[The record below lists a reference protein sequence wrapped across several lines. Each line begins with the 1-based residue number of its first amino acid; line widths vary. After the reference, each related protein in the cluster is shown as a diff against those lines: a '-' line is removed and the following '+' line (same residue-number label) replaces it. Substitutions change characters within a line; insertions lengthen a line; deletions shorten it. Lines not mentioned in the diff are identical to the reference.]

1 MRTSPRDMTPPPDL
15 SLKKGTGP
23 VCTQFPV
30 YSNSM
35 PPCNYACPT
44 GSNIQKWLSLAQEQR
59 YEEAFQELVLNNPLP
74 AVHGRV
80 CYHPCENSCNRASV
94 DQSVSI
100 HAVERFLGDKALEDE
115 WPIRFE
121 ARPSGKKVLIIGAG
135 PSGLATAYHLKR
147 KGYDVEIHESAP
159 MAGGMML
166 FGIPAYRLP
175 RNILNKEIRRLENM
189 GIRIVLNHM
198 VEDILA
204 EKVAGQFDAVFIAIG
219 AHLAPGLNIPSQ
231 ESGNTFDAVSYLRS
245 NEMGEAPELGERVI
259 VYGGGNTAMDAAR
272 TARRKGAQV
281 TVVYRRDR
289 AHMPAHDFECQE
301 AIDEGIGFKWLRTIN
316 EIDGSTFILEE
327 MELNGEGYP
336 IPSGELESIEGD
348 SLILALGQ
356 NIDSK
361 LTQNLPGVEHQKGGV
376 VSVNEQMM
384 TGYPGVFAGGD
395 MVPSERTVTIAV
407 GHGKKAAA
415 HIDAYLQ
422 GRSYHKEQKIP
433 LVRYDQLH
441 LWYKTD
447 ADQREQPEIPPEI
460 RTVSFDEVV
469 GGLTEEQAF
478 YEAQRCYS
486 CGNCFECDGCYGAC
500 PNDAI
505 IKLGTGK
512 GYKLDYDRCTG
523 CGACYAQCPCHAIE
537 MVEIGEKLR

>member
-1 MRTSPRDMTPPPDL
+1 MRMPPRDMTPPPDL
-15 SLKKGTGP
+15 TLKKGTGP
-23 VCTQFPV
+23 VLTHFPV
-30 YSNSM
+30 YSNSL

-44 GSNIQKWLSLAQEQR
+44 GSNIQKWLSLAQEKC

-80 CYHPCENSCNRASV
+80 CYHPCENACNRTNV
-94 DQSVSI
+94 DQAVSI
-100 HAVERFLGDKALEDE
+100 HAVERFLGDKALEE
-115 WPIRFE
+115 NWPVRYE
-121 ARPSGKKVLIIGAG
+121 AKPTGKRVLIVGAG

-147 KGYDVEIHESAP
+147 KGHDVEIHESAS

-175 RNILNKEIRRLENM
+175 RDILKQEIERLEMM

-198 VEDILA
+198 VKNLLA
-204 EKVAGQFDAVFIAIG
+204 EKVSGQFDAVFIAIG
-219 AHLAPGLNIPSQ
+219 AHVGRGVRLSHKDHD
-231 ESGNTFDAVSYLRS
+231 STYDAVSYLRS
-245 NEMGEAPELGERVI
+245 NEMGDAPDLGKRVI

-272 TARRKGAQV
+272 TARRKGAEV
-281 TVVYRRDR
+281 TVIYRRDR
-289 AHMPAHDFECQE
+289 EHMPAHDFECQE
-301 AIDEGIGFKWLRTIN
+301 ALEEGVKFNWLTTIN
-316 EIDGSTFILEE
+316 QLEE
-327 MELNGEGYP
+327 TTFTLEKMELNDDGYP
-336 IPSGELESIEGD
+336 MPTGELETIEAD

-361 LTQNLPGVEHQKGGV
+361 LTQNLPGVEHDKGGV
-376 VSVNEQMM
+376 VTVNEQMM

-415 HIDAYLQ
+415 HIDAYLH
-422 GRSYHKEQKIP
+422 GRTYHKENKKP
-433 LVRYDQLH
+433 LVSYDQLH

-447 ADQREQPEIPPEI
+447 ADQKVQPAIAPEI
-460 RTVSFDEVV
+460 RAESFDEVV
-469 GGLTEEQAF
+469 GGLTEEEAY

-500 PNDAI
+500 PNGAI
-505 IKLGTGK
+505 IKLGK
-512 GYKLDYDRCTG
+512 GNGYQIDYDKCTG

-537 MVEIGEKLR
+537 MVSAEVNPK